1 MVISNE
7 PGFYQPGEFGIRIEN
22 MMYVKETTNSD
33 FLEFGM
39 LTLVPYEKNL
49 IDKDLLSKDE
59 LNYLTCYYKLIEKKI
74 MPHLSDEGKKWLQ
87 TQLQLVN

>member
-1 MVISNE
+1 
-7 PGFYQPGEFGIRIEN
+7 
-22 MMYVKETTNSD
+22 
-33 FLEFGM
+33 M